1 MKNRFIIG
9 TTLIIL
15 FTTFISENNSTIK
28 KLKIN
33 KIRFE
38 NNKIVSNEEL
48 IKDLS
53 FLYNKNIIFLNTLEI
68 KKKLKKNSFIES
80 LQIKKIYPN
89 ELVIKIFEKQPIAII
104 FQENKKFFLG
114 KKFELIK
121 YKDILKYENLAVLHG
136 NEKSFKKLFINLKK
150 TKFPTDLVKEYELLK
165 SGRWNIEL
173 IDGKLIKLP
182 INNYKQS
189 LINFLTI
196 KSNSNFEKY
205 KIFDY
210 RLNDQLIL
218 K

>member
-9 TTLIIL
+9 ATLIIL
-15 FTTFISENNSTIK
+15 FTTFISEKNFTIK
-28 KLKIN
+28 NLTIN
-33 KIRFE
+33 EIRFE

-80 LQIKKIYPN
+80 LQVKKVYPN
-89 ELVIKIFEKQPIAII
+89 KLIIKIFEKQPIAII
-104 FQENKKFFLG
+104 FHENKKFFLG

-121 YKDILKYENLAVLHG
+121 YKKILKYENLAVING
-136 NEKSFKKLFINLKK
+136 DEKSFKKLFINLKK
-150 TKFPTDLVKEYELLK
+150 TKFPSDLVKKYELQK
-165 SGRWNIEL
+165 AERWNIEL
-173 IDGKLIKLP
+173 IDGRVIKLP
-182 INNYKQS
+182 INNYKKS
-189 LINFLTI
+189 LKNFLKI
-196 KSNSNFEKY
+196 KADRNFEKY

>member
-9 TTLIIL
+9 ATLIIL
-15 FTTFISENNSTIK
+15 FTTFISEKNFTIK
-28 KLKIN
+28 NLTIN
-33 KIRFE
+33 EIRFE

-68 KKKLKKNSFIES
+68 KKKLNKNSFIES
-80 LQIKKIYPN
+80 LQVKKVYPN
-89 ELVIKIFEKQPIAII
+89 KLVIKIFEKQPIAII
-104 FQENKKFFLG
+104 FHENKKFFLG

-121 YKDILKYENLAVLHG
+121 YKKIFKYENLAVING
-136 NEKSFKKLFINLKK
+136 DEKSFKKLFINLKK
-150 TKFPTDLVKEYELLK
+150 TKFPSDLVGKYELQK
-165 SGRWNIEL
+165 AGRWNIEL
-173 IDGKLIKLP
+173 IDGRLIKLP
-182 INNYKQS
+182 INNYKKS
-189 LINFLTI
+189 IKNFLKI
-196 KSNSNFEKY
+196 KADRNFEKY

>member
-9 TTLIIL
+9 ATLIIL
-15 FTTFISENNSTIK
+15 FTTFISEKNFTIEN
-28 KLKIN
+28 LTIN
-33 KIRFE
+33 EIRFE

-80 LQIKKIYPN
+80 LQVKKVYPN
-89 ELVIKIFEKQPIAII
+89 KLIIKIFEKQPIAII
-104 FQENKKFFLG
+104 FHENKKFFLG

-121 YKDILKYENLAVLHG
+121 YKKISKYENLAVING
-136 NEKSFKKLFINLKK
+136 DEKSFKKLFINLKK
-150 TKFPTDLVKEYELLK
+150 TKFPSDLVTKYELQK
-165 SGRWNIEL
+165 VGRWNIEL
-173 IDGKLIKLP
+173 IDGRLIKLP
-182 INNYKQS
+182 INNYKKS
-189 LINFLTI
+189 LKNFLKI
-196 KSNSNFEKY
+196 KTDRNFEKY

>member
-9 TTLIIL
+9 ATLIIL
-15 FTTFISENNSTIK
+15 FTTFISEKNFTIK
-28 KLKIN
+28 NLMIN
-33 KIRFE
+33 EIRFE

-80 LQIKKIYPN
+80 LQVKKVYPN
-89 ELVIKIFEKQPIAII
+89 KLVIKIFEKQPIAII

-121 YKDILKYENLAVLHG
+121 YKKISKYENLAIING
-136 NEKSFKKLFINLKK
+136 DEKSFKKLFINLKK
-150 TKFPTDLVKEYELLK
+150 TKFPSDLVKKYELQK
-165 SGRWNIEL
+165 VGRWNIEL
-173 IDGKLIKLP
+173 IDGRLIKLP
-182 INNYKQS
+182 INNYKKS
-189 LINFLTI
+189 LKNFLKI
-196 KSNSNFEKY
+196 KEDRNFKKY

>member
-9 TTLIIL
+9 ATLIIL
-15 FTTFISENNSTIK
+15 FTTFISEKNFTIK
-28 KLKIN
+28 NLMIN
-33 KIRFE
+33 EIRFE

-80 LQIKKIYPN
+80 LQVKKIYPN
-89 ELVIKIFEKQPIAII
+89 KLVIKIFEKQPIAII
-104 FQENKKFFLG
+104 LRKNKKFFLG

-121 YKDILKYENLAVLHG
+121 YIKISKYENLAVING
-136 NEKSFKKLFINLKK
+136 DEKSFKKLFINLKK
-150 TKFPTDLVKEYELLK
+150 TKFPSDLVKKYELQK
-165 SGRWNIEL
+165 VGRWNIEL
-173 IDGKLIKLP
+173 IDGRLIKLP
-182 INNYKQS
+182 INNYKKS
-189 LINFLTI
+189 LKNFLKI
-196 KSNSNFEKY
+196 KADRNFEKY

>member
-9 TTLIIL
+9 ATLIIL
-15 FTTFISENNSTIK
+15 FTTFISEKNFTIK
-28 KLKIN
+28 NLTIN
-33 KIRFE
+33 EIRFE

-80 LQIKKIYPN
+80 LQVKKVYPN
-89 ELVIKIFEKQPIAII
+89 KLIIKIFEKQPIAII
-104 FQENKKFFLG
+104 FHENKKFFLG

-121 YKDILKYENLAVLHG
+121 YKKISKYENLAIING
-136 NEKSFKKLFINLKK
+136 DEKSFKKLFINLKK
-150 TKFPTDLVKEYELLK
+150 TKFPSDLVKKYELQK
-165 SGRWNIEL
+165 VGRWNIEL
-173 IDGKLIKLP
+173 IDGRLIKLP
-182 INNYKQS
+182 INNYKKS
-189 LINFLTI
+189 LKNFLKI
-196 KSNSNFEKY
+196 KTDRNFEKY

>member
-9 TTLIIL
+9 ATLIIL
-15 FTTFISENNSTIK
+15 FTTFISEKNFTIK
-28 KLKIN
+28 NLTIN
-33 KIRFE
+33 EIRFE

-68 KKKLKKNSFIES
+68 KKKLNKNSFIES
-80 LQIKKIYPN
+80 LQVKKVYPN
-89 ELVIKIFEKQPIAII
+89 KLVIKIFEKQPIAII
-104 FQENKKFFLG
+104 FHENKKFFLG

-121 YKDILKYENLAVLHG
+121 YKKIFKYENLAVING
-136 NEKSFKKLFINLKK
+136 DEKSFKKLFINLKK
-150 TKFPTDLVKEYELLK
+150 TKFPSDLVKKYELQK
-165 SGRWNIEL
+165 AGRWNIEL
-173 IDGKLIKLP
+173 IDGRLIKLP
-182 INNYKQS
+182 INNYKKS
-189 LINFLTI
+189 LKNFLKI
-196 KSNSNFEKY
+196 KADRNFETY

>member
-1 MKNRFIIG
+1 MKNRLIIG
-9 TTLIIL
+9 ATLIII
-15 FTTFISENNSTIK
+15 FTTFISENNFTFK

-33 KIRFE
+33 EIRFE

-80 LQIKKIYPN
+80 FQIKKIYPN

-121 YKDILKYENLAVLHG
+121 YKKILKYENLAVING
-136 NEKSFKKLFINLKK
+136 DEKSFKKLFINLKK
-150 TKFPTDLVKEYELLK
+150 TKFPTDQVKKYDLLK
-165 SGRWNIEL
+165 AERWNIEL

-182 INNYKQS
+182 ITNYKQS
-189 LINFLTI
+189 LVNFLKI
-196 KSNSNFEKY
+196 KSDRNFENY

>member
-9 TTLIIL
+9 ATLIIL
-15 FTTFISENNSTIK
+15 FTTFISEKNFTIK
-28 KLKIN
+28 NFTIN
-33 KIRFE
+33 EIRFE

-80 LQIKKIYPN
+80 LQVKKVYPN
-89 ELVIKIFEKQPIAII
+89 KLVIKIFEKQPIAII
-104 FQENKKFFLG
+104 FHENKKFFLG

-121 YKDILKYENLAVLHG
+121 YKKISAYENLVVING

-150 TKFPTDLVKEYELLK
+150 TKFPSDLVKKYDLLK
-165 SGRWNIEL
+165 VGRWNIEL
-173 IDGKLIKLP
+173 IDGRLIKLP
-182 INNYKQS
+182 INNYKKS
-189 LINFLTI
+189 LKNFLKI
-196 KSNSNFEKY
+196 KSDRNFEKY

-210 RLNDQLIL
+210 RISNQLIL

>member
-9 TTLIIL
+9 ATLIIL
-15 FTTFISENNSTIK
+15 FTTFISEKNFTIK
-28 KLKIN
+28 NLTIN
-33 KIRFE
+33 EIRFE

-68 KKKLKKNSFIES
+68 KKKLNKNSFIES
-80 LQIKKIYPN
+80 LQVKKVYPN
-89 ELVIKIFEKQPIAII
+89 KLVIKIFEKQPIAII
-104 FQENKKFFLG
+104 FHENKKFFLG

-121 YKDILKYENLAVLHG
+121 YKKIFKYENLAVING
-136 NEKSFKKLFINLKK
+136 DEKSFKKLFINLKK
-150 TKFPTDLVKEYELLK
+150 TKFPSDLVKKYELQK
-165 SGRWNIEL
+165 AGRWNIEL
-173 IDGKLIKLP
+173 IDGRLIKLP
-182 INNYKQS
+182 INNYKKS
-189 LINFLTI
+189 LKNFLKI
-196 KSNSNFEKY
+196 KEDRNFEKY

>member
-9 TTLIIL
+9 ATLIIL
-15 FTTFISENNSTIK
+15 FTTFISEKNFTIK
-28 KLKIN
+28 NLMIN
-33 KIRFE
+33 EIRFE

-80 LQIKKIYPN
+80 LQVKKIYPN
-89 ELVIKIFEKQPIAII
+89 KLVIRIFEKQPIAII
-104 FQENKKFFLG
+104 LHENKKFFLG

-121 YKDILKYENLAVLHG
+121 YKKISKYENLAVING
-136 NEKSFKKLFINLKK
+136 DEKSFKKLFINLKI
-150 TKFPTDLVKEYELLK
+150 TKFPSDLVKKYELQK
-165 SGRWNIEL
+165 VGRWNIEL
-173 IDGKLIKLP
+173 IDGRLIKLP
-182 INNYKQS
+182 INNYKKS
-189 LINFLTI
+189 LKNFLKI
-196 KSNSNFEKY
+196 KADRNFEKY

>member
-9 TTLIIL
+9 ATLIIL
-15 FTTFISENNSTIK
+15 FTTFISENISTIK

-68 KKKLKKNSFIES
+68 KKKIKKNSFIES
-80 LQIKKIYPN
+80 LQIKTIYPN

-121 YKDILKYENLAVLHG
+121 YKNILKYENLAIING
-136 NEKSFKKLFINLKK
+136 DEKSFKKLFINLKK

-182 INNYKQS
+182 INNYNQS

>member
-9 TTLIIL
+9 ATLIIL
-15 FTTFISENNSTIK
+15 FTTFISEKNFTIK
-28 KLKIN
+28 NLTIN
-33 KIRFE
+33 EIRFE

-68 KKKLKKNSFIES
+68 KKKLNKNSFIES
-80 LQIKKIYPN
+80 LQVKKVYPN
-89 ELVIKIFEKQPIAII
+89 KLVIKIFEKQPIAII
-104 FQENKKFFLG
+104 FHENKKFFLG

-121 YKDILKYENLAVLHG
+121 YKKIFKYENLAVING
-136 NEKSFKKLFINLKK
+136 DEKSFKKLFINLKK
-150 TKFPTDLVKEYELLK
+150 TKFPSDLVKKYELQK
-165 SGRWNIEL
+165 AERWNIEL
-173 IDGKLIKLP
+173 IDGRLIKLP
-182 INNYKQS
+182 INNYKKS
-189 LINFLTI
+189 LKNFLKI
-196 KSNSNFEKY
+196 KADRNFEKY

>member
-9 TTLIIL
+9 ATLIIL
-15 FTTFISENNSTIK
+15 LTTFISEKNFTIK
-28 KLKIN
+28 NLTIN
-33 KIRFE
+33 EIRFE

-68 KKKLKKNSFIES
+68 KKKLNKNSFIES
-80 LQIKKIYPN
+80 LQVKKVYPN
-89 ELVIKIFEKQPIAII
+89 KLVIKIFEKQPIAII
-104 FQENKKFFLG
+104 FHENKKFFLG

-121 YKDILKYENLAVLHG
+121 YKKIFKYENLAVING
-136 NEKSFKKLFINLKK
+136 DEKSFKKLFINLKK
-150 TKFPTDLVKEYELLK
+150 TKFPSDLVKKYELQK
-165 SGRWNIEL
+165 AGRWNIEL
-173 IDGKLIKLP
+173 IDGRLIKLP
-182 INNYKQS
+182 INNYKKS
-189 LINFLTI
+189 LKNFLKI
-196 KSNSNFEKY
+196 KADRNFEKY

>member
-9 TTLIIL
+9 ATLIIL
-15 FTTFISENNSTIK
+15 LTTFISEKNFTIK
-28 KLKIN
+28 NLTIN
-33 KIRFE
+33 EIRFE

-68 KKKLKKNSFIES
+68 KKKLNKNSFIES
-80 LQIKKIYPN
+80 LQVKKVYPN
-89 ELVIKIFEKQPIAII
+89 KLVIKIFEKQPIAII
-104 FQENKKFFLG
+104 FHENKKFFLG

-121 YKDILKYENLAVLHG
+121 YKKIFKYENLAVING
-136 NEKSFKKLFINLKK
+136 DEKSFKKLFINLKK
-150 TKFPTDLVKEYELLK
+150 TKFPSDLVKKYELQK
-165 SGRWNIEL
+165 AERWNIEL
-173 IDGKLIKLP
+173 IDGRLIKLP
-182 INNYKQS
+182 INNYKKS
-189 LINFLTI
+189 LKNFLKI
-196 KSNSNFEKY
+196 KADRNFEKY

>member
-9 TTLIIL
+9 ATLIIL
-15 FTTFISENNSTIK
+15 FTTFISEKNFTIK
-28 KLKIN
+28 NLMIN
-33 KIRFE
+33 EIRFE

-80 LQIKKIYPN
+80 LQVKKVYPN
-89 ELVIKIFEKQPIAII
+89 KLVIKIFEKQPIGII
-104 FQENKKFFLG
+104 LHENKKFFLG

-121 YKDILKYENLAVLHG
+121 YKKISKYENLAVIDG
-136 NEKSFKKLFINLKK
+136 DEKSFKKLFINLKK
-150 TKFPTDLVKEYELLK
+150 TKFPSDLVKKYELQK
-165 SGRWNIEL
+165 AGRWNIEL
-173 IDGKLIKLP
+173 IDGRLIKLP
-182 INNYKQS
+182 INNYKKS
-189 LINFLTI
+189 LKNFLKI
-196 KSNSNFEKY
+196 KADRNFEKY

>member
-9 TTLIIL
+9 ATLIIL
-15 FTTFISENNSTIK
+15 FTTFISEKNFTIK
-28 KLKIN
+28 NLMIN
-33 KIRFE
+33 EIRFE

-80 LQIKKIYPN
+80 LQVKKVYPN
-89 ELVIKIFEKQPIAII
+89 KLVIKIFEKQPIGII
-104 FQENKKFFLG
+104 LHENKKFFLG

-121 YKDILKYENLAVLHG
+121 YKKISKYENLAVIDG
-136 NEKSFKKLFINLKK
+136 DEKSFKKLFINLKK
-150 TKFPTDLVKEYELLK
+150 TKFPSDLVKKYELQK
-165 SGRWNIEL
+165 VGRWNIEL
-173 IDGKLIKLP
+173 IDGRLIKLP
-182 INNYKQS
+182 INNYKKS
-189 LINFLTI
+189 LKNFLKI
-196 KSNSNFEKY
+196 KADRNFEKY

>member
-9 TTLIIL
+9 ATLIIL
-15 FTTFISENNSTIK
+15 FTTFISEKNFTIEN
-28 KLKIN
+28 LIIN
-33 KIRFE
+33 EIRFE

-80 LQIKKIYPN
+80 LQAKKVYPN
-89 ELVIKIFEKQPIAII
+89 KLVIKIFEKQPIAII
-104 FQENKKFFLG
+104 FHENKKFFLG

-121 YKDILKYENLAVLHG
+121 YKKISKYENLAVING
-136 NEKSFKKLFINLKK
+136 DEKSFKKLFINLKK
-150 TKFPTDLVKEYELLK
+150 TKFPSDLVKKYELQK
-165 SGRWNIEL
+165 AGRWNIEL
-173 IDGKLIKLP
+173 IDGRLIKLP
-182 INNYKQS
+182 INNYKKN
-189 LINFLTI
+189 LKNFLKI
-196 KSNSNFEKY
+196 KADRNFEKY

>member
-9 TTLIIL
+9 ATLIIL
-15 FTTFISENNSTIK
+15 FTTFISEKNFTIK
-28 KLKIN
+28 NLMIN
-33 KIRFE
+33 EIRFE

-68 KKKLKKNSFIES
+68 KKKLNKNSFIES
-80 LQIKKIYPN
+80 LQVKKVYPN
-89 ELVIKIFEKQPIAII
+89 KLVIKIFEKQPIAII
-104 FQENKKFFLG
+104 FHENKKFFLG

-121 YKDILKYENLAVLHG
+121 YKKISKYENLAVING
-136 NEKSFKKLFINLKK
+136 DEKSFKKLFINLKK
-150 TKFPTDLVKEYELLK
+150 TKFPGDLVKKYELQK
-165 SGRWNIEL
+165 VGRWNIEL
-173 IDGKLIKLP
+173 IDGRLIKLP
-182 INNYKQS
+182 INNYKKS
-189 LINFLTI
+189 LKNFLKI
-196 KSNSNFEKY
+196 KADRNFEKY

>member
-9 TTLIIL
+9 ATLIIL
-15 FTTFISENNSTIK
+15 FTTFISEKNFTIK
-28 KLKIN
+28 NLTIN
-33 KIRFE
+33 EIRFE

-68 KKKLKKNSFIES
+68 KKKLNKNSFIES
-80 LQIKKIYPN
+80 LQVKKVYPN
-89 ELVIKIFEKQPIAII
+89 KLVIKIFEKQPIAII
-104 FQENKKFFLG
+104 FHENKKFFLG

-121 YKDILKYENLAVLHG
+121 YKKIFKYENLAVING
-136 NEKSFKKLFINLKK
+136 DEKSFKKLFINLKK
-150 TKFPTDLVKEYELLK
+150 TKFPSDLVKKYELQK
-165 SGRWNIEL
+165 AGRWNIEL
-173 IDGKLIKLP
+173 IDGRLIKLP
-182 INNYKQS
+182 INNYKKN
-189 LINFLTI
+189 LKNFLKI
-196 KSNSNFEKY
+196 KADRNFEKY

>member
-9 TTLIIL
+9 ATLIIL
-15 FTTFISENNSTIK
+15 FTTFISEKNFTIEN
-28 KLKIN
+28 LTIN
-33 KIRFE
+33 EIRFE
-38 NNKIVSNEEL
+38 NNKIVSDEEL

-121 YKDILKYENLAVLHG
+121 YKDILKYENLAVING

>member
-9 TTLIIL
+9 ATLIIL
-15 FTTFISENNSTIK
+15 FTTFISEKNFTIK
-28 KLKIN
+28 NLTIN
-33 KIRFE
+33 EIRFE

-68 KKKLKKNSFIES
+68 KKKLNKNSFIES
-80 LQIKKIYPN
+80 LQVKKVYPN
-89 ELVIKIFEKQPIAII
+89 KLVIKIFEKQPIAII
-104 FQENKKFFLG
+104 FHENKKFFLG

-121 YKDILKYENLAVLHG
+121 YKKIFKYENLAVING
-136 NEKSFKKLFINLKK
+136 DEKSFKKLFINLKK
-150 TKFPTDLVKEYELLK
+150 TKFPGDLVKKYELQK
-165 SGRWNIEL
+165 VGRWNIEL
-173 IDGKLIKLP
+173 IDGRLIKLP
-182 INNYKQS
+182 INNYKKS
-189 LINFLTI
+189 LKNFLKI
-196 KSNSNFEKY
+196 KADRNFEKY

>member
-9 TTLIIL
+9 ATLIIL
-15 FTTFISENNSTIK
+15 LTTFISEKNFTIK
-28 KLKIN
+28 NLTIN
-33 KIRFE
+33 EIRFE

-80 LQIKKIYPN
+80 LQVKKVYPN
-89 ELVIKIFEKQPIAII
+89 KLVIKIFEKQPIAII
-104 FQENKKFFLG
+104 FHENKKFFLG

-121 YKDILKYENLAVLHG
+121 YKKIFKYENLAVING
-136 NEKSFKKLFINLKK
+136 DEKSFKKLFINLKK
-150 TKFPTDLVKEYELLK
+150 TKFPSDLVKKYELQK
-165 SGRWNIEL
+165 AERWNIEL
-173 IDGKLIKLP
+173 IDGRLIKLP
-182 INNYKQS
+182 INNYKKS
-189 LINFLTI
+189 LKNFLKI
-196 KSNSNFEKY
+196 KADRNFEKY

>member
-9 TTLIIL
+9 ATLIIL
-15 FTTFISENNSTIK
+15 FTTFISEKNFTIK
-28 KLKIN
+28 NLTIN
-33 KIRFE
+33 EIRFE

-68 KKKLKKNSFIES
+68 KKKLNKNSFIES
-80 LQIKKIYPN
+80 LQVKKVYPN
-89 ELVIKIFEKQPIAII
+89 KLVIKIFEKQPIAII
-104 FQENKKFFLG
+104 FHENKKFFLG

-121 YKDILKYENLAVLHG
+121 YKKILKYENLAVING

-150 TKFPTDLVKEYELLK
+150 TKFPSDLVKKYELQK
-165 SGRWNIEL
+165 AGRWNIEL
-173 IDGKLIKLP
+173 IDGRLIKLP
-182 INNYKQS
+182 INNYKKS
-189 LINFLTI
+189 LKNFLKI
-196 KSNSNFEKY
+196 KADRNFEKY

>member
-9 TTLIIL
+9 ATLIIL
-15 FTTFISENNSTIK
+15 FTTFISEKNFTIK
-28 KLKIN
+28 NPMIN
-33 KIRFE
+33 EIRFE

-68 KKKLKKNSFIES
+68 KKKLNKNSFIES
-80 LQIKKIYPN
+80 LQVKKVYPN
-89 ELVIKIFEKQPIAII
+89 KLVIKIFEKQPIAII
-104 FQENKKFFLG
+104 FHENKKFFLG

-121 YKDILKYENLAVLHG
+121 YKKIFKYENLAVING
-136 NEKSFKKLFINLKK
+136 DEKSFKKLFINLKK
-150 TKFPTDLVKEYELLK
+150 TKFPSDLVKKYELQK
-165 SGRWNIEL
+165 AGRWNIEL
-173 IDGKLIKLP
+173 IDGRLIKLP
-182 INNYKQS
+182 INNYKKS
-189 LINFLTI
+189 LKNFLKI
-196 KSNSNFEKY
+196 KADRNFEKY

>member
-9 TTLIIL
+9 ATLIIL
-15 FTTFISENNSTIK
+15 FTTFISEKNFTIEN
-28 KLKIN
+28 LTIN
-33 KIRFE
+33 EIRFE

-80 LQIKKIYPN
+80 LQVKKVYPN
-89 ELVIKIFEKQPIAII
+89 KLIIKIFEKQPIAII
-104 FQENKKFFLG
+104 FHENKKFFLG

-121 YKDILKYENLAVLHG
+121 YKKISKYENLAIING
-136 NEKSFKKLFINLKK
+136 DEKSFKKLFINLKK
-150 TKFPTDLVKEYELLK
+150 TKFPSDLVKKYELQK
-165 SGRWNIEL
+165 VGRWNIEL
-173 IDGKLIKLP
+173 IDGRLIKLP
-182 INNYKQS
+182 INNYKKS
-189 LINFLTI
+189 LKNFLKI
-196 KSNSNFEKY
+196 KADRNFEKY